1 MSNPNGVTGA
11 VDTSCDHCGSAT
23 SRLHHYP
30 LSGNRNFLCV
40 KCVVLFSG
48 EPACDWCERPS
59 LGDYRPFQFDRDP
72 KLTIVCG
79 VCVDKMEAR
88 YAEEVSA

>member
-1 MSNPNGVTGA
+1 MNPNGVTGA
-11 VDTSCDHCGSAT
+11 VDSSCDHCGSAT

-48 EPACDWCERPS
+48 EPACDYCDRPTF
-59 LGDYRPFQFDRDP
+59 GDYRLINRAHT
-72 KLTIVCG
+72 LSNACG
-79 VCVDKMEAR
+79 VCLDKWSEDYDEA
-88 YAEEVSA
+88 VSA